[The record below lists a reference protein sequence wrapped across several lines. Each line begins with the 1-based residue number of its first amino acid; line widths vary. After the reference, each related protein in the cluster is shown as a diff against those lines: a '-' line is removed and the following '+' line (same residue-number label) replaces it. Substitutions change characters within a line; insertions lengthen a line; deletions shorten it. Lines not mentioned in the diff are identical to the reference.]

1 MRTYK
6 KCSTDEQHSALTIV
20 PTIMRLSILALFIA
34 LPAAAYAAVT
44 TRQFECSQLGD
55 PCFFLT
61 TCCTGLTCLDGVC
74 IIAHSL

>member
-6 KCSTDEQHSALTIV
+6 KCSTDEQHSALTTV

-34 LPAAAYAAVT
+34 LPAATYAAVT
-44 TRQFECSQLGD
+44 TRQLACSQSQCLGST
-55 PCFFLT
+55 PC
-61 TCCTGLTCLDGVC
+61 CAGLSCLNGVR